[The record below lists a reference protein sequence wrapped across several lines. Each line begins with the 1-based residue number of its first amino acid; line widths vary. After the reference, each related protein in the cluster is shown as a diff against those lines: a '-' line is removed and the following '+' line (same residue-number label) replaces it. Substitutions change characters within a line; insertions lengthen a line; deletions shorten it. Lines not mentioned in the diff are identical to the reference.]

1 MDAET
6 KIRQTYIAEWS
17 ENPDA
22 WDYVAF
28 CEGTVDHMKNN
39 LKNYH
44 PIDDTLIRMLA
55 DSMTTYIEC
64 LKHIR
69 EEGLVIYNKNG
80 EMIGR
85 SPCVT
90 VQIATSK
97 LIVKILKELEI
108 LPLKP
113 KLR

>member
-6 KIRQTYIAEWS
+6 KIRQSYIAEWS

-28 CEGTVDHMKNN
+28 CEETVDHMTNN

-44 PIDDTLIRMLA
+44 PIDNTLIRILA
-55 DSMTTYIEC
+55 DSMTLYIEC

-69 EEGLVIYNKNG
+69 ENGLVIYNKNG
-80 EMIGR
+80 DMIGR
-85 SPCVT
+85 SPSVT
-90 VQIATSK
+90 AQIATSK
-97 LIVKILKELEI
+97 QIVKILKELEI
-108 LPLKP
+108 LPLRPKP
-113 KLR
+113 R